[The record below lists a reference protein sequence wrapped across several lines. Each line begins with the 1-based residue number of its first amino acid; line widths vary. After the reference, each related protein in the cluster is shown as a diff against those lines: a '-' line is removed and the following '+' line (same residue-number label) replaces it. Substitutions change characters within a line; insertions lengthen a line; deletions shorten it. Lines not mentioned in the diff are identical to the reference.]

1 MTPAEWA
8 REAMESAVRCGGMER
23 AITEIIT
30 RALAEQAQATGC
42 VIPKAAA

>member
-23 AITEIIT
+23 AIAEIVA
-30 RALAEQAQATGC
+30 RALAEDR
-42 VIPKAAA
+42 AARDSARRAVA